1 MNHLEIAG
9 TWELLLT
16 FPRWSP
22 DSIRM
27 RRAQCRLQVDV
38 ARCRI
43 GRCRSARNLPWPR
56 SLDPDFTDWVH
67 DDMGT
72 WDIES

>member
-1 MNHLEIAG
+1 
-9 TWELLLT
+9 
-16 FPRWSP
+16 
-22 DSIRM
+22 M